1 MEITLIIVAG
11 LSLMTLFA
19 VIGDYMSKKKLAVSQ
34 ETAKRVQELD
44 QQVQLLEAKLNDRD
58 DRIGRLEEG
67 ISFVNRLLEDKTRK

>member
-19 VIGDYMSKKKLAVSQ
+19 VIGDYMTKKKLAVSQ